1 MTDVSVQLSVTVHP
15 QIRESQPQ
23 TYYGSSILISNPGDD
38 DVTINRGLTIKAGQ
52 AVTFKTG
59 DDMNIIVFNLSFLF
73 AGVGVAPLVEVVT
86 MQPDEKQFNN
96 YQPKRVQ

>member
-15 QIRESQPQ
+15 QIRTSQPQ

-38 DVTINRGLTIKAGQ
+38 DVVINRGLTIKSGQ
-52 AVTFKTG
+52 AITLKTG
-59 DDMNIIVFNLSFLF
+59 NDMNMIVFNLSFLF
-73 AGVGVAPLVEVVT
+73 AWVGSDPLVEVVT
-86 MQPDEKQFNN
+86 MQPDDKQFNN

>member
-15 QIRESQPQ
+15 QIRTSQPQ

-38 DVTINRGLTIKAGQ
+38 DVVINRGLTIKAGQ
-52 AVTFKTG
+52 AITLKTG
-59 DDMNIIVFNLSFLF
+59 DDMNMIVFNLSFLF
-73 AGVGVAPLVEVVT
+73 AGVGANPLVEIVT